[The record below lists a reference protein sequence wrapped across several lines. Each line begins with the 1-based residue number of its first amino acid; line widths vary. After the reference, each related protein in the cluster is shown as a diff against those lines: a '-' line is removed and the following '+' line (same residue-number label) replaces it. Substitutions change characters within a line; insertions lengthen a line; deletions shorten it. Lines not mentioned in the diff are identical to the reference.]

1 MKWRHFEMQ
10 LEEWERKLYNVAMEK
25 LRIRDGK
32 RKLQRRLEGRKM

>member
-25 LRIRDGK
+25 SRIRDAM
-32 RKLQRRLEGRKM
+32 RKLHRRLDWRKM